1 MRKEEKDVILIN
13 LDGVTVSEQLLE
25 AMAINSERF
34 DVAEHYMLAYY
45 RQIVME
51 NGLGHHVALENRV
64 RTHYHKNAV
73 QVPEPCEVASCKPKS
88 DKAQEQ
94 NKLSRKK
101 YQAMTKT
108 ERKSILKESLITLI
122 REHRQLFTSKNHW
135 IGLYLV
141 IKDRVDGTLTKLE
154 FTNDVLELKID
165 GWPDN
170 LKIGERTM
178 SNFARCVDYEDR
190 YEAYYDME
198 ENPWRELCDV
208 YWDILKARILMNK

>member
-1 MRKEEKDVILIN
+1 MRKEEQDVILIN

-25 AMAINSERF
+25 TMAINADRF
-34 DVAEHYMLAYY
+34 DVAEHYLLAYY
-45 RQIVME
+45 RQIVIE

-73 QVPEPCEVASCKPKS
+73 QVPELCEVASCKPKS
-88 DKAQEQ
+88 NKAQEQ

-101 YQAMTKT
+101 YQAMTKN
-108 ERKSILKESLITLI
+108 ERQTILKESLTTLI

-135 IGLYLV
+135 IGVYLV
-141 IKDRVDGTLTKLE
+141 VKDRVDGELTKLE
-154 FTNDVLELKID
+154 FTNDVLGLKID
-165 GWPDN
+165 GWPDD

-190 YEAYYDME
+190 FEAYYDME
-198 ENPWRELCDV
+198 ENPWKELCDV
-208 YWDILKARILMNK
+208 YWDILKGQILMK